1 MAFDKEAFL
10 RCLEEDEA
18 FRDRLALLLMR
29 APVLAE
35 LRALREDFNKLAAQ
49 VAEHT
54 RAIHE
59 LREDFKALSAQ
70 VAENIKAIRELR
82 DDFKALS
89 AQVAENTKAIRNLQE
104 QVSKNTE
111 AILALQEQVAK
122 NTEAI
127 RALQEQVSKNTEA
140 IIALQEQ
147 VIELRKDFHAEM
159 AALREDFNKA
169 LVAFRKELRGFVS
182 AIGARWGLRAEEV
195 FREAMFEFLKEYD
208 VHVEGHLKIRDEWGI
223 VHKDVVG
230 REYEFDICMRDGRT
244 RIVEVKMHV
253 RWDDVLIT
261 ARKAE
266 LFERRTGIKP
276 EVIMVAPLIDEEA
289 KGEALRRGFKVITY
303 GGEEEASP

>member
-1 MAFDKEAFL
+1 MSFDKEAFL

-35 LRALREDFNKLAAQ
+35 LRALREDFNKLSAQ

-59 LREDFKALSAQ
+59 LREDFKALSMQ
-70 VAENIKAIRELR
+70 VAE
-82 DDFKALS
+82 D
-89 AQVAENTKAIRNLQE
+89 TKAIRN
-104 QVSKNTE
+104 
-111 AILALQEQVAK
+111 
-122 NTEAI
+122 
-127 RALQEQVSKNTEA
+127 LQEQVSKNTEA